1 MTNYETTSDLRN
13 ALLEELKE
21 DPTAVAPVIL
31 KLRSLT
37 GKGCLIDPGI
47 ETTQFETWFKVI
59 GFLLKKNLSLQAE
72 EVNSALYNLLNE
84 LQAKD
89 NERYHKGG
97 AAHQLGLCYLMVRQL
112 PRACWFFTMA
122 FIEDVLSGR
131 GSCNGIPQGHATQ
144 ALRIYFNW
152 TESRLKTVAATARDV
167 KDESEL
173 WPYPEAAAVELARA
187 NKLNL
192 PPSRGVGGIPINRP
206 FLKQLMKHFGEGG
219 ADAKGKAFEFLASY
233 LAITL
238 PGARII
244 PNAWALK
251 HEHDMDLIVI
261 QQSLT
266 PTYLLE
272 ALGRSFLVECKN
284 WEKTVGGR
292 EVNHFVAKM
301 RFHRCRC
308 GVIFAKNGLSGDKA
322 KGESPSYSRLT
333 QLRWYQQDNCIVI
346 VITKRHLEE
355 LLRDSMSFSD
365 LLLRGYESAKFN
377 FLEDGAD
384 GSP

>member
-1 MTNYETTSDLRN
+1 MTTDQTTSDLCN
-13 ALLEELKE
+13 ALLEALEK
-21 DPTAVAPVIL
+21 DPTAVASVIS
-31 KLRSLT
+31 KLCLFT

-59 GFLLKKNLSLQAE
+59 GFLLKRNLSLQAK

-84 LQAKD
+84 LQAED

-97 AAHQLGLCYLMVRQL
+97 AAHQLGICWYTLREL
-112 PRACWFFTMA
+112 PQARWFFTMA
-122 FIEDVLSGR
+122 FIEDVLSERDEG
-131 GSCNGIPQGHATQ
+131 AAAQ

-152 TESRLKTVAATARDV
+152 TESKLKIIAATARDV
-167 KDESEL
+167 KDKSEL

-187 NKLNL
+187 KKLIF
-192 PPSRGVGGIPINRP
+192 PPFRGAIDIPINRL
-206 FLKQLMKHFGEGG
+206 FLEQLMKHLGEGDT
-219 ADAKGKAFEFLASY
+219 DAKGKAFEFLASY

-292 EVNHFVAKM
+292 ELNHFVAKM

-322 KGESPSYSRLT
+322 KGEGPSYSRLT

-355 LLRDSMSFSD
+355 LLRDPMSFSD
-365 LLLRGYESAKFN
+365 LLLREYESAKFN
-377 FLEDGAD
+377 FLEDAAD
-384 GSP
+384 G